1 MLNNLN
7 KLPSHEAPPF
17 FPGLGH
23 AEQYKLEYKSL
34 HDSTANLLPLSELA
48 IYFYLLFPAF

>member
-7 KLPSHEAPPF
+7 KLPSHEASL
-17 FPGLGH
+17 FPGLSH

-34 HDSTANLLPLSELA
+34 HDSTANRLPLSELA
-48 IYFYLLFPAF
+48 IYFCLLFPAF

>member
-7 KLPSHEAPPF
+7 KLPSHEAPF
-17 FPGLGH
+17 FPVLSH

-34 HDSTANLLPLSELA
+34 HDATANLLPLSELA